1 MHTVAINV
9 SSGHLQGAGL
19 LSLPDT
25 PTRPP
30 CVMVLGAHPKYGGER
45 KGDAA
50 TAISDALLKARFATL
65 RLEYGGDTKTQVG
78 QDAELEYA
86 LAALQEMALHNLVDG
101 SSMGVAGYAFGA
113 SIALRAAQA
122 GVQVHAVAAIAP
134 PARTL
139 TETASAE
146 ILAHKLVV
154 GAGQDHDLPAQQ
166 FRFLAGRLSEPIEIE
181 EIRDADHFFTNHG
194 EQLSQI
200 VVGFFER
207 NLRGQVPGKDEADC
221 DQLLH
226 IRAVSGKRAGN
237 AGRSSTPMP
246 GSCCLSPTP
255 CAGRKQGQRSRDCHL
270 QGSGVERDCVVEVQL
285 SRSRRQRRHIH
296 KWRGRRRGC
305 RWRTGCAQA
314 LAWNRR
320 RPTRRSRLLVRSR
333 SGPTLGEKTEVG
345 EVPRARRPSH
355 QRCTIQRRAQIP
367 CQPML
372 FVAGDRDR
380 ISPAA
385 ELQRAL
391 DDLQAEV
398 GLYVVRGADHSMTG
412 AEVDVANRVAQFIAD
427 SL

>member
-50 TAISDALLKARFATL
+50 TAISDALLRARFATL

-207 NLRGQVPGKDEADC
+207 NLRG
-221 DQLLH
+221 
-226 IRAVSGKRAGN
+226 AGT
-237 AGRSSTPMP
+237 R
-246 GSCCLSPTP
+246 
-255 CAGRKQGQRSRDCHL
+255 QG
-270 QGSGVERDCVVEVQL
+270 
-285 SRSRRQRRHIH
+285 
-296 KWRGRRRGC
+296 
-305 RWRTGCAQA
+305 
-314 LAWNRR
+314 
-320 RPTRRSRLLVRSR
+320 
-333 SGPTLGEKTEVG
+333 
-345 EVPRARRPSH
+345 
-355 QRCTIQRRAQIP
+355 
-367 CQPML
+367 
-372 FVAGDRDR
+372 
-380 ISPAA
+380 
-385 ELQRAL
+385 
-391 DDLQAEV
+391 
-398 GLYVVRGADHSMTG
+398 
-412 AEVDVANRVAQFIAD
+412 
-427 SL
+427 